1 MTRSQQDLLRHYGIR
16 PVKRRG
22 QNFLLDGNLA
32 RSIAGDVL
40 ALGDEVLELGA
51 GGGALTV
58 HLLASARSLAC
69 VEVDRE
75 LYALLQNEFG
85 QIPGFRAI
93 LGDLTRLDWEE
104 ALTAAG
110 VRPVIAGN
118 LPYVLTSLVLFA
130 AAEYRERIA
139 GAVFMI
145 QKEVAERL
153 TATPGGRDYGVL
165 SVVLG
170 SVFSIRL
177 VRTVPAS
184 VFWPRPQVQSA
195 VVSLTP
201 AGDMSAAEFA
211 HFREVVKKVF
221 GQRRKKVASQ
231 LRTQF
236 DLDPSAAEALAV
248 AAGID
253 PESRPEQVAPDGY
266 RRLARLLERKDV
278 GG

>member
-1 MTRSQQDLLRHYGIR
+1 VSRSQQEVLRQYGIR

-32 RSIAGDVL
+32 RAIAGDAL

-58 HLLASARSLAC
+58 HLLAGARSVAC

-75 LYALLQNEFG
+75 LIALLQAEFG
-85 QIPGFRAI
+85 DLPGFRAVA
-93 LGDLTRLDWEE
+93 GDLTKLDWDE
-104 ALTAAG
+104 ALAAAG
-110 VRPVIAGN
+110 QRPVIAGN
-118 LPYVLTSLVLFA
+118 LPYVLTSLVLFK
-130 AAEYRERIA
+130 AAELRSRIA

-153 TATPGGRDYGVL
+153 TATPGGRDYGIL
-165 SVVLG
+165 SILMG
-170 SVFSIRL
+170 SVFDIRM

-201 AGDMSAAEFA
+201 AGDMGDAEFD
-211 HFREVVKKVF
+211 HLREVVKKVF
-221 GQRRKKVASQ
+221 GQRRKKLVSQ

-236 DLDPSAAEALAV
+236 TLEPAEAESLAREAGLDPEA
-248 AAGID
+248 
-253 PESRPEQVAPDGY
+253 RPEQITPEGY
-266 RRLARLLERKDV
+266 RSLARLLRRKD
-278 GG
+278 GD

>member
-1 MTRSQQDLLRHYGIR
+1 VSRSQQEVLRHYGIR

-32 RSIAGDVL
+32 RAIAGDAL

-58 HLLASARSLAC
+58 HLLAGARSVAC

-75 LYALLQNEFG
+75 LIALLQAEFG
-85 QIPGFRAI
+85 DHPGFRAVA
-93 LGDLTRLDWEE
+93 GDLTKLDWDE
-104 ALTAAG
+104 ALAAAG
-110 VRPVIAGN
+110 QRPVIAGN
-118 LPYVLTSLVLFA
+118 LPYVLTSLVLFK
-130 AAEYRERIA
+130 AAELRSRIA

-153 TATPGGRDYGVL
+153 TSTPGGRDYGIL
-165 SVVLG
+165 SILMG
-170 SVFSIRL
+170 SVFDIRM

-201 AGDMSAAEFA
+201 AGDMGDDEFD
-211 HFREVVKKVF
+211 HLREVVKKVF
-221 GQRRKKVASQ
+221 GQRRKKLVSQ

-236 DLDPSAAEALAV
+236 SLEPAEAESLAREAGLDPEA
-248 AAGID
+248 
-253 PESRPEQVAPDGY
+253 RPEQITPEGY
-266 RRLARLLERKDV
+266 RSLAGLLRRKDV
-278 GG
+278 D

>member
-1 MTRSQQDLLRHYGIR
+1 MSRSQQEVLRHYGIR

-32 RSIAGDVL
+32 RAIAGDAL

-58 HLLASARSLAC
+58 HLLAGARSVAC

-75 LYALLQNEFG
+75 LIALLQAEFG
-85 QIPGFRAI
+85 DHPGFRAVA
-93 LGDLTRLDWEE
+93 GDLTKLDWDE
-104 ALTAAG
+104 ALAAAG
-110 VRPVIAGN
+110 QRPVIAGN
-118 LPYVLTSLVLFA
+118 LPYVLTSLVLFK
-130 AAEYRERIA
+130 AAELRSRIA

-153 TATPGGRDYGVL
+153 TSTPGGRDYGIL
-165 SVVLG
+165 SILMG
-170 SVFSIRL
+170 SVFDIRM

-201 AGDMSAAEFA
+201 AGDMGDDEFD
-211 HFREVVKKVF
+211 HLREVVKKVF
-221 GQRRKKVASQ
+221 GQRRKKLVSQ

-236 DLDPSAAEALAV
+236 SLEPAEAESLAREAGLDPEA
-248 AAGID
+248 
-253 PESRPEQVAPDGY
+253 RPEQITPEGY
-266 RRLARLLERKDV
+266 RSLAGLLRRKDV
-278 GG
+278 D

>member
-1 MTRSQQDLLRHYGIR
+1 MSRSQQEVLRHYGIR

-32 RSIAGDVL
+32 RAIAGDAL

-51 GGGALTV
+51 WGGALTV
-58 HLLASARSLAC
+58 HLLAGARSVAC

-75 LYALLQNEFG
+75 LIALLQAEFG
-85 QIPGFRAI
+85 DHPGFRAVA
-93 LGDLTRLDWEE
+93 GDLTKLDWDE
-104 ALTAAG
+104 ALAAAG
-110 VRPVIAGN
+110 QRPVIAGN
-118 LPYVLTSLVLFA
+118 LPYVLTSLVLFK
-130 AAEYRERIA
+130 AAELRSRIA

-153 TATPGGRDYGVL
+153 TSTPGGRDYGIL
-165 SVVLG
+165 SILMG
-170 SVFSIRL
+170 SVFDIRM

-201 AGDMSAAEFA
+201 AGDMGDDEFD
-211 HFREVVKKVF
+211 HLREVVKKVF
-221 GQRRKKVASQ
+221 GQRRKKLVSQ

-236 DLDPSAAEALAV
+236 SLEPAEAESLAREAGLDPEA
-248 AAGID
+248 
-253 PESRPEQVAPDGY
+253 RPEQITPEGY
-266 RRLARLLERKDV
+266 RSLAGLLRRKDV
-278 GG
+278 D

>member
-1 MTRSQQDLLRHYGIR
+1 MSRSQQDLLRQYGIR

-32 RSIAGDVL
+32 RAIAGDAL

-58 HLLASARSLAC
+58 HLLAGARSLAC
-69 VEVDRE
+69 VEVDRG
-75 LYALLQNEFG
+75 LHALLVNEFG
-85 QIPGFRAI
+85 DRPGFRAI
-93 LGDLTRLDWEE
+93 LGDLAKLDWEE
-104 ALTAAG
+104 ALASAG
-110 VRPVIAGN
+110 SRPVVVGN
-118 LPYVLTSLVLFA
+118 LPYVLTSLVLFKA
-130 AAEYRERIA
+130 ADLRERIA

-153 TATPGGRDYGVL
+153 VAEPGGRDYGVL

-170 SVFSIRL
+170 SVFAIRL

-201 AGDMSAAEFA
+201 AGDMSEAEFA
-211 HFREVVKKVF
+211 HFREVVKRLF
-221 GQRRKKVASQ
+221 GQRRKTLASQ

-236 DLDPSAAEALAV
+236 GLEGGAAAGLAREHGLDPET
-248 AAGID
+248 
-253 PESRPEQVAPDGY
+253 RPEQIGPEGF
-266 RRLARLLERKDV
+266 RRLARALV
-278 GG
+278 PGGVA

>member
-1 MTRSQQDLLRHYGIR
+1 MSRSQQDVLRHYGIR

-32 RSIAGDVL
+32 RAIAGDAL

-58 HLLASARSLAC
+58 HLLAGARSVAC
-69 VEVDRE
+69 VEVDRD
-75 LYALLQNEFG
+75 LCALLEAEFG
-85 QIPGFRAI
+85 ERPGFRVI
-93 LGDLTRLDWEE
+93 PGDLVKLDWEA
-104 ALTAAG
+104 ALAAAG
-110 VRPVIAGN
+110 DRPVIAGN
-118 LPYVLTSLVLFA
+118 LPYVLTSVVLFA
-130 AAEYRERIA
+130 AADLRSRIA

-153 TATPGGRDYGVL
+153 TAAPGGRDYGVL
-165 SVVLG
+165 SIVLG
-170 SVFSIRL
+170 SVFDIRM

-201 AGDMSAAEFA
+201 AGDMTDAEFD

-221 GQRRKKVASQ
+221 GQRRKKLASQ

-236 DLDPSAAEALAV
+236 GLEAAAAGALAREAGLDPEA
-248 AAGID
+248 
-253 PESRPEQVAPDGY
+253 RPEQVTPDGY
-266 RRLARLLERKDV
+266 RALAALLRRKDV
-278 GG
+278 V